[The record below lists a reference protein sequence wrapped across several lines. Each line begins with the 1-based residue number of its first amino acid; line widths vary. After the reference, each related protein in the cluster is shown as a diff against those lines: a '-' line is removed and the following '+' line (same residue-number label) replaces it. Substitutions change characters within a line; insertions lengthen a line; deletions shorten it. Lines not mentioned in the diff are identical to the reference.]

1 MITGLPAP
9 PGSPDNGLA
18 PSDATD
24 AVAPNETVRA
34 KAIALAKK
42 VLIFVMP

>member
-9 PGSPDNGLA
+9 PGRPESGLA

-24 AVAPNETVRA
+24 ADAPNETVKA
-34 KAIALAKK
+34 TAIALTKR